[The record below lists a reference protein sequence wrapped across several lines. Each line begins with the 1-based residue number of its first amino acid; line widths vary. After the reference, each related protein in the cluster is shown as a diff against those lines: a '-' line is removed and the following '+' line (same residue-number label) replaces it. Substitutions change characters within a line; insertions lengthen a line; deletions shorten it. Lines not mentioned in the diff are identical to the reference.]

1 MTTQNHRNTQLN
13 HSPLPKP
20 SARTRRNPF
29 TALVAGFYVLTIVAA
44 AIFGG
49 SLLYNWAF
57 DRSYGDGIQF
67 TQIQSTIAQSSGA
80 APLLTASGQSVPVNP
95 QDTRTVAASIE
106 DLPSS
111 RINIL
116 LLGVDSRPG
125 ETDAPRTDTMMLMTL
140 DPNTGVAGM
149 LSLPRDLWVP
159 IPGYDLTWKIN
170 SAYTIGEN
178 RRYPGGGSQ
187 LAKDTVS
194 AFIGQPIQYSVRVDF
209 DGFVKMVDL
218 IGGIDLVVA
227 KTIHDEQYPT
237 VDYGYMTFHI
247 DAGPQHLD
255 GATALMY
262 ARTRNTDDDYNRAGR
277 QQQVIQAVLDKVL
290 RASMIPTLIAKA
302 PQLFAT
308 LRGSIDT
315 DMPLTEAIGVAR
327 FVGQDALT
335 EVRQLVLDN
344 RFGTETYTD
353 DGAWILLPNRERIR
367 LAMRDFFA
375 APTEIITVDAAI
387 TTTSATAAGLVE
399 GVSQL
404 DAKDIRV
411 EILNG
416 AGYPGAAALT
426 QEILEARGWNV
437 VSIGDADRLDYRRTL
452 VVNYHTPAT
461 LIEKVSADLA
471 IQPTVSKLTGLAN
484 EQNIDLRIIIGQDYI
499 KNVLNQEIP

>member
-1 MTTQNHRNTQLN
+1 M
-13 HSPLPKP
+13 
-20 SARTRRNPF
+20 TRRRSL
-29 TALVAGFYVLTIVAA
+29 TALVAGFYALTILAA
-44 AIFGG
+44 AAFGG
-49 SLLYNWAF
+49 SLLYDWAYS
-57 DRSYGDGIQF
+57 RSYGDGVQMAQLLP
-67 TQIQSTIAQSSGA
+67 TDSQNAGSAPSPELSSQILPASDGAQVGSV
-80 APLLTASGQSVPVNP
+80 ASADVPH
-95 QDTRTVAASIE
+95 Q
-106 DLPSS
+106 

-116 LLGVDSRPG
+116 LLGVDQRPD
-125 ETDAPRTDTMMLMTL
+125 EQDAPRTDTMILITL

-159 IPGYDLTWKIN
+159 IPGYDFTWKIN

-178 RRYPGGGSQ
+178 RNYPGGGTQ

-194 AFIGQPIQYSVRVDF
+194 AFIGQPIEYALRVDF
-209 DGFVKMVDL
+209 DGFVQMVDL
-218 IGGIDLVVA
+218 IGGVDLTVP

-237 VDYGYMTFHI
+237 QDYGYMTFHI
-247 DAGPQHLD
+247 DAGAQHLD

-302 PQLFAT
+302 PQLIAT
-308 LRGSIDT
+308 LRGSIET
-315 DMPLTEAIGVAR
+315 DMPISTAISVAQYLSQESLTEI
-327 FVGQDALT
+327 
-335 EVRQLVLDN
+335 RQLVLDN

-367 LAMRDFFA
+367 VAMRDFFA
-375 APTEIITVDAAI
+375 APSATPVFVAAI
-387 TTTSATAAGLVE
+387 TTTAQNGNGEGLAVGTAPLEA
-399 GVSQL
+399 Q
-404 DAKDIRV
+404 AIRV

-452 VVNYHTPAT
+452 VVNYRTPST
-461 LIEKVSADLA
+461 LVEKMSADLA
-471 IQPTVSKLTGLAN
+471 IQPTVSRLTGLAN
-484 EQNIDLRIIIGQDYI
+484 EQDIDMRIIIGQDYI
-499 KNVLNQEIP
+499 KNVLSQ

>member
-1 MTTQNHRNTQLN
+1 MTTPSLRSTQLN
-13 HSPLPKP
+13 QPPLPKP

-29 TALVAGFYVLTIVAA
+29 TVLVAGFYVLTILAA

-49 SLLYNWAF
+49 NLLYNWAF
-57 DRSYGDGIQF
+57 DRNYGDGVQF
-67 TQIQSTIAQSSGA
+67 AQIQSSLANSGPV
-80 APLLTASGQSVPVNP
+80 APLLDQIGQSTTPSATDAIAVS
-95 QDTRTVAASIE
+95 TRPE

-111 RINIL
+111 RVNIL
-116 LLGVDSRPG
+116 LLGIDKRPD

-178 RRYPGGGSQ
+178 RKYPGGGAQ

-194 AFIGQPIQYSVRVDF
+194 AFIGQPIEYSLRVDF

-218 IGGIDLVVA
+218 IGGIDLVVP

-237 VDYGYMTFHI
+237 TDYGYMTFHI
-247 DAGPQHLD
+247 DAGSQHLD

-315 DMPLTEAIGVAR
+315 DMPLTTAIGLAQY
-327 FVGQDALT
+327 VGQNSLT

-344 RFGTETYTD
+344 RFGTETYSD

-367 LAMRDFFA
+367 VAMRDFFA
-375 APTEIITVDAAI
+375 APTDTTIVADAAI
-387 TTTSATAAGLVE
+387 INTPATAAALQE
-399 GVSQL
+399 GISAL
-404 DAKDIRV
+404 DAHDIRV

-416 AGYPGAAALT
+416 AGYPGAAAMT
-426 QEILEARGWNV
+426 QTILEARGWNV

-452 VVNYHTPAT
+452 VVNYRTPAT
-461 LIEKVSADLA
+461 LVEKISADLA
-471 IQPTVSKLTGLAN
+471 VQPTVSKLTGLAN
-484 EQNIDLRIIIGQDYI
+484 EQNIDLRIIIGQDFI
-499 KNVLNQEIP
+499 TNVLNQ

>member
-13 HSPLPKP
+13 PMPLPKP

-29 TALVAGFYVLTIVAA
+29 TVLVAGFYVLTILAA

-57 DRSYGDGIQF
+57 DRNYGEGIQF
-67 TQIQSTIAQSSGA
+67 TQIQSTIAQSGA
-80 APLLTASGQSVPVNP
+80 VAPLLDASGQPVPINP
-95 QDTRTVAASIE
+95 EDAGTVAVNIE
-106 DLPSS
+106 NLPSS
-111 RINIL
+111 RVNIL
-116 LLGVDSRPG
+116 LLGVDTRPD

-194 AFIGQPIQYSVRVDF
+194 AFIGQPIQYSLRVDF
-209 DGFVKMVDL
+209 DGFVEMVDL
-218 IGGIDLVVA
+218 IGGIDMVVP

-237 VDYGYMTFHI
+237 IDYGYMTFHI
-247 DAGPQHLD
+247 DAGTQHLD

-302 PQLFAT
+302 PQLFTT

-315 DMPLTEAIGVAR
+315 DMPLTEAISIAR

-344 RFGTETYTD
+344 RFGDETYTD

-375 APTEIITVDAAI
+375 APTEIVTVDAAI
-387 TTTSATAAGLVE
+387 TTTAATADGLVE
-399 GVSQL
+399 GAAQL
-404 DAKDIRV
+404 DAQTIRV

-452 VVNYHTPAT
+452 VVNYRTPAT
-461 LIEKVSADLA
+461 LIEKISADLA